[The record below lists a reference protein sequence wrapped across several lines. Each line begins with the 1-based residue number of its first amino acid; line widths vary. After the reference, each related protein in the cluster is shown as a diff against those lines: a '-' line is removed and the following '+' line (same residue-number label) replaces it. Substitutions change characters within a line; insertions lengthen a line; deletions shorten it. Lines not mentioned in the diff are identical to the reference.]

1 MSVKTLTLSE
11 IAEINPS
18 LGVSLDETDEVS
30 FVPMGAFSEVTASV
44 VAEETRQFGQVKKGF
59 TGFRSGDVIFAKI
72 TPCFENGKIG
82 LANISRDV
90 GFGSTEF
97 HVIRARPEMADPRFL
112 HHFLRLG
119 SVRLS
124 GTKRMTGSAG
134 QRRVPKSFLESLPVP
149 ALPLDEQRRIAA
161 MLDKAEELRAKR
173 RAAIAL
179 LDQLPQAIF
188 LKMFGDP
195 ATNPQKWPRIPIEA
209 LVEKVTNWNPG
220 QLSGEF
226 QYVDISSID
235 SESKEVVGV
244 RRIAVEDA
252 PSRARQRIQSG
263 DVLVST
269 VRPNLN
275 AVAVVRD
282 IDDTGTAS
290 TGFCVLRPQP
300 KRAVFSYL
308 FCWVRSKPFI
318 ESMARQATGASY
330 PAVNDRIVKSFEVFD
345 VPLDLQNVFAARL
358 ESIDRIKSAK
368 VHALTEADALFSAA
382 QHAVFGGPE

>member
-1 MSVKTLTLSE
+1 MSVPTVALGEVATFLNGGTPSKAHTEYFDGDIPWITGADITASIVDRARSHITEQAVRSSATNVVPAGTVLLVTRTSVGKVARAAVPLAFSQDITAIIHDPSKVDAQFLVHFLKTQQVVFERVSRGATIKGVTRDAVEGVKLPL
-11 IAEINPS
+11 PS
-18 LGVSLDETDEVS
+18 L
-30 FVPMGAFSEVTASV
+30 A
-44 VAEETRQFGQVKKGF
+44 
-59 TGFRSGDVIFAKI
+59 
-72 TPCFENGKIG
+72 
-82 LANISRDV
+82 
-90 GFGSTEF
+90 
-97 HVIRARPEMADPRFL
+97 
-112 HHFLRLG
+112 
-119 SVRLS
+119 
-124 GTKRMTGSAG
+124 
-134 QRRVPKSFLESLPVP
+134 
-149 ALPLDEQRRIAA
+149 EQRRIAA

-173 RAAIAL
+173 HAAIAL

-188 LKMFGDP
+188 LEMFGDP

-209 LVEKVTNWNPG
+209 LVEKVTNWNPA

-226 QYVDISSID
+226 QYIDISSID
-235 SESKEVVGV
+235 SESKQVGGV